1 MLKNKTIPFI
11 KNLFQTNEKATKSY
25 WALSIFFAI
34 AIAAPLFNILFEFKP
49 GVKDFSDHIISNA
62 SLYGLDVSKRVSLF
76 YRALMIII
84 ISTFSFFA
92 FVNKLTNKASEAN
105 EDILKAIYSISIIG
119 IFSVLSG
126 FLVINIDFSS
136 YFLLLLAVLLLTEI
150 KFKKLN
156 QNVNLT
162 VWPLLVAIPSALL
175 FFTYFKKNN
184 FFEWIKPEVSIK
196 THVLTIEPFLLAFL
210 FFLIPF
216 LFLFYF
222 VAFRNK
228 ANPNALFKASIVLVS
243 VPIVL
248 SLLLELS
255 NVVNLRFGYIFNS
268 PLLLFTFLLL
278 ASFVIFYF
286 LLKKYKNTTFTKA
299 YFESY
304 FLSILLI
311 GLLVILAQPWRMIS
325 PENEF
330 FETANHGLSIDH
342 FFRYGSIP
350 IIENFDAHMLHYQFF
365 AFIYGFVNGYEPA
378 ATMLY
383 ANYFYVIEV
392 LVLFFVFRKVFGK
405 LNSFL
410 LVLCLPILTVVLNE
424 FTFSGLFILM
434 LLKLINNK
442 STKNFYYF
450 WIVAVFLCLYKLDI
464 GYAAILAGLL
474 TYVVLEYVI
483 YNKITIKPIV
493 KSGAIVGGVFLFIF
507 CSICLL
513 KGINP
518 IFRLQEFLLAAKS
531 DQNWGVT
538 RMGNMNHFLFRIA
551 YYIVPVITIITF
563 ISVIIKYVFNKDK
576 QLEFFKNKQHLSAF
590 AFFIFFVLFFF
601 FNAQRGIVRHNF
613 EYDNIKKIISTVPF
627 ALMMLMFVINKKN
640 QLISALTILLFS
652 FLILNASKPD
662 FKNKH
667 TTLFREAINSYSFHE
682 KFLEAQRF
690 DNTRVREAFD
700 QSEIKMFKKLL
711 DVVLLPEETYYD
723 FSSKN
728 FYHALTGRKNPSYVN
743 QTPLMINGD
752 KAQEIEINK
761 IKEANI
767 PIILMPIKGIIWHAI
782 DEVYTDF
789 KYYKMSEYI
798 YNNYTPLY
806 RLPTFDVY
814 VLKGKE
820 KEYLSKIKA
829 AGFLENKTNFTD
841 FTFFNTNAIS
851 KNNIQVVSNPD
862 KSITINSVGASPNF
876 IGLLDYLKKQNQIK
890 ESNLPCKLGFS
901 LQSFSQG
908 NIKIYYKLTTEESFS
923 ENFVK
928 EFPIT
933 SLENTEINL
942 ELPKTPIEIMV
953 AVNTSGI
960 VLKEFSITNGSQSEI
975 KSPEKIDYFIGFV
988 PKLWAEESEEIAFEK
1003 VDSLK
1008 EIAEE
1013 TTASINVNKLNSYS
1027 QGCYAYLELD
1037 SDSDSNGT
1045 IEIISNDNVKASYAF
1060 SIVPGKHSYAIR
1072 ISNSYYWWNSST
1084 LKINFRAEK
1093 VMKISKYS
1101 LILSDGSQQEMF
1113 KGNGITLTNLNDE
1126 NWINGCSLQYN
1137 MILFDY
1143 SPKKEKILKEFKKI
1157 KLSNGSVLNI
1167 TGFYVS
1173 GNYINVT
1180 ISEKVSDF
1188 VSLIGYPNHIE
1199 FIK

>member
-11 KNLFQTNEKATKSY
+11 KNLFQTNEKAIKSY

-49 GVKDFSDHIISNA
+49 GIKDFSDHIISNA

-76 YRALMIII
+76 YRALILII
-84 ISTFSFFA
+84 ISTFGFFV
-92 FVNKLTNKASEAN
+92 FINKITNKASNAK
-105 EDILKAIYSISIIG
+105 EDILNTIYSISIIG

-126 FLVINIDFSS
+126 FLVVNIDFSS
-136 YFLLLLAVLLLTEI
+136 YILLLLAFLLIAEI
-150 KFKKLN
+150 RLEKLN
-156 QNVNLT
+156 QHVGLT
-162 VWPLLVAIPSALL
+162 IWPLLVAIPSALL

-184 FFEWIKPEVSIK
+184 FFEWIKPEISLK
-196 THVLTIEPFLLAFL
+196 THVLTIEPFLLAFIC
-210 FFLIPF
+210 FLIPF

-222 VAFRNK
+222 VALRNK
-228 ANPNALFKASIVLVS
+228 SNPNALFKASLVLVS
-243 VPIVL
+243 VPLVL

-255 NVVNLRFGYIFNS
+255 NVVNLRFGYVFNS
-268 PLLLFTFLLL
+268 PFFLFTFLLL

-286 LLKKYKNTTFTKA
+286 LLKKYKNKTFTKT
-299 YFESY
+299 YFETY
-304 FLSILLI
+304 FLPILLI
-311 GLLVILAQPWRMIS
+311 GLLIILAQPWRMIS

-365 AFIYGFVNGYEPA
+365 AFIYGFVNGYEPS

-383 ANYFYVIEV
+383 ANYFYVIEI
-392 LVLFFVFRKVFGK
+392 LVLFFVFRKVFGN

-410 LVLCLPILTVVLNE
+410 IVLCLPILTVVLNE

-442 STKNFYYF
+442 SSKNFYYF

-464 GYAAILAGLL
+464 GYAAILAGLI
-474 TYVVLEYVI
+474 TYIVLEYVI
-483 YNKITIKPIV
+483 YNTITIKPLV
-493 KSGAIVGGVFLFIF
+493 KSGAIVGGIFLIIF

-518 IFRLQEFLLAAKS
+518 VFRLQEFLLAAKS

-551 YYIVPVITIITF
+551 YYILPIIAVITF
-563 ISVIIKYVFNKDK
+563 ISVIIKYVFNKEK
-576 QLEFFKNKQHLSAF
+576 QQEFFKNKQFLSAF
-590 AFFIFFVLFFF
+590 AFFIFFILFFF

-613 EYDNIKKIISTVPF
+613 EYDNIKKIISTIPF
-627 ALMMLMFVINKKN
+627 ALMMLMYVLNKKN
-640 QLISALTILLFS
+640 QLVSALTILLFS

-662 FKNKH
+662 FKNKN

-682 KFLEAQRF
+682 KFLEAQSF
-690 DNTRVREAFD
+690 DKTRVRESFD

-752 KAQEIEINK
+752 KAQDIEIKK

-798 YNNYTPLY
+798 YKNYTPLY
-806 RLPTFDVY
+806 RMASFDVY
-814 VLKGKE
+814 VLKNKE
-820 KEYLSKIKA
+820 SEYLSKIKA
-829 AGFLENKTNFTD
+829 AGFLENKSNFTD
-841 FTFFNTNAIS
+841 FAFFSTDAIS
-851 KNNIQVVSNPD
+851 KNSIQVLSNSD
-862 KSITINSVGASPNF
+862 KSITINTTGASPHF
-876 IGLLDYLKKQNQIK
+876 IGLLDYLRKQNLLK
-890 ESNLPCKLGFS
+890 ESNLPSKLSFS
-901 LQSFSQG
+901 LQSLSQG
-908 NIKIYYKLTTEESFS
+908 NIKIYYKLTPEESFS
-923 ENFVK
+923 ENFAK

-933 SLENTEINL
+933 TIENTQINL
-942 ELPKTPIEIMV
+942 ELPKTPVEIMV
-953 AVNTSGI
+953 AVNTSGV
-960 VLKEFSITNGSQSEI
+960 VLKQFSITNGSQSEI
-975 KSPEKIDYFIGFV
+975 KSPEKIDYFVGFV

-1003 VDSLK
+1003 VNSLK

-1013 TTASINVNKLNSYS
+1013 TTASINANKLNTSS
-1027 QGCYAYLELD
+1027 QGCYAFLELEST
-1037 SDSDSNGT
+1037 SDTNGT
-1045 IEIISNDNVKASYAF
+1045 IEIISNDIVKASYSF
-1060 SIVPGKHSYAIR
+1060 SIVPGKHKYAIR
-1072 ISNSYYWWNSST
+1072 VSNNYYWWNST
-1084 LKINFRAEK
+1084 KPKINFKAFQAL
-1093 VMKISKYS
+1093 KISKFS
-1101 LILSDGSQQEMF
+1101 LILSDGSQQELF
-1113 KGNGITLTNLNDE
+1113 KGNGNTLTNLNDE

-1137 MILFDY
+1137 MLLFDY
-1143 SPKKEKILKEFKKI
+1143 SPSKEKLLKKYKKI

-1167 TGFYVS
+1167 SGFYVS

-1180 ISEKVSDF
+1180 ISEKISEYIN
-1188 VSLIGYPNHIE
+1188 LIGYPNQIE
-1199 FIK
+1199 FIN